1 MIDAWHDGLLLQSPR
16 PIARGGPMAN
26 SSENVKRV
34 GALSSWPSCLRVSQT
49 FPLSA
54 RGKFWVV
61 SHEDTKATKICFNHA
76 SQRHWERLARP
87 AVYPW

>member
-16 PIARGGPMAN
+16 PIARGRPMAN

-54 RGKFWVV
+54 RGKFWIV